1 MELRVYYTRE
11 DMRDG
16 MTQFVNNPDDHIKWG
31 RAEIHPPYA
40 EDHIMFMWQGD
51 TPEGGDWVR
60 GVPMSISGLH
70 MTRVW
75 CDVRVPK
82 EVIQYCMARLRHPDK
97 PVDNHIKV
105 FYKTIW
111 EMA

>member
-1 MELRVYYTRE
+1 MELMVYYSGE
-11 DMRDG
+11 EMVAG
-16 MTQFVNNPDDHIKWG
+16 MTQFVNNPNDYIRWG
-31 RAEIHPPYA
+31 RAEIPLPCG
-40 EDHIMFMWQGD
+40 ETIMFMYQDGSYG
-51 TPEGGDWVR
+51 EDWVR

-75 CDVRVPK
+75 CDVRVPM
-82 EVIQYCMARLRHPDK
+82 EVIRYCMSRLRHPEK

-105 FYKTIW
+105 FHRTIW